1 MAKSV
6 GLLWPIVLA
15 VVWVAIVVTITI
27 WAIPVFAQPVGCGLE
42 GPPTCTPRLTV
53 EWLPSLTMGVVAAS
67 VVVGVL
73 IGLWGLVRRLSIEES
88 SK

>member
-1 MAKSV
+1 
-6 GLLWPIVLA
+6 
-15 VVWVAIVVTITI
+15 
-27 WAIPVFAQPVGCGLE
+27 
-42 GPPTCTPRLTV
+42 
-53 EWLPSLTMGVVAAS
+53 MGVLAAS